1 MLTLHSPHI
10 ITTWYVV
17 RCIYRIYITGR
28 SIPSIWEFPIQYTFT
43 SKIVYVLIACLCTL
57 VSGCADGA
65 LGMRGSPAWYATAT
79 KSDIERYEK
88 NGGTRSSF
96 APLRSFTPATPS
108 NTSSR
113 ISGTGRNIYNSDG
126 SSSRISANGR
136 NIYNSD
142 SSSSRVSANGR
153 NVYNS
158 DGTSCRISSSGRQMY
173 CN

>member
-1 MLTLHSPHI
+1 M
-10 ITTWYVV
+10 
-17 RCIYRIYITGR
+17 
-28 SIPSIWEFPIQYTFT
+28 QYTFT

-142 SSSSRVSANGR
+142 GSSSRVSANGR

-158 DGTSCRISSSGRQMY
+158 DGTSCRVSSSGRQMY